1 MGIACDVTSFCFWAC
16 KRPWY
21 FVFPL
26 CQRKLSEHA
35 GAVHQLLCVTVDSM
49 SGLATAAAAAVTS
62 HGCRLPPVSF
72 SEFPGDCSLR
82 LLTISVLESVLAF
95 ETLLRHPETA
105 SGAFWSMLDKAVA
118 VLCHTLQA
126 DHRPRAAS
134 TDTETSAA
142 SALLQSTTL
151 SADLVKPG
159 HHGSRDACVR
169 AVKTQPP
176 PWLTPGV
183 SMGVTALWLLLGFS
197 THSPLQFRG
206 VLNRFPTLL
215 ATCLAIVKSASC
227 ADCFQATRGSGMHSP
242 AWRLLQRVVECDN
255 SFSRLDTRLVAA
267 AVLTSPLCVP
277 TEEVA
282 VLVARVACA
291 LAEFRIQAV
300 LDGVQYRALSA
311 LLASLLVLHGHGH
324 DSAPVRR
331 QTLAGIRLMLHPTPE
346 AFRTPEVVQALIAV
360 VCTAFQDSDAFTYAE
375 QAAEVFDAVVLVP
388 SAVRAGTTPVPD
400 GIAAAALSV
409 SNQVLV
415 AMEACLGVVAAGI
428 GAIGVCRHVIPFF
441 SRVLDKWAPLASS
454 GAGVVMPVTL
464 PGRVAAILSSSSVWQ
479 QRYNAVYVVRLLG
492 SRAPMRGL
500 QAVLPELLRACEAT
514 DVLPHDLQELA
525 LSAVAGLLCNRAWL
539 QSTSALIP
547 SIFDLSV
554 SAFLSFDHVA
564 RAAALLQGLPAP
576 SCHGNDNRCASAVVC
591 ITEVLS
597 RTDVLVHAALTS
609 VGSAALRAQLLGN
622 ARFMQALHLM
632 AHPAY
637 GCVPARY
644 SEFFPD
650 LLHRLVLA
658 HDDVET
664 HRRLAVTA
672 YLQAATEA
680 AAPNIKTDVTSDC
693 CCICLGALS
702 VDGSPATCYEH
713 RGCHQKYHAHCL
725 GQWLSAKD
733 SCPSCRGQVLCI
745 A

>member
-1 MGIACDVTSFCFWAC
+1 MLFH
-16 KRPWY
+16 
-21 FVFPL
+21 FPL

-35 GAVHQLLCVTVDSM
+35 GALHRLVCVTVDTT
-49 SGLATAAAAAVTS
+49 SGLATAAAAVAS
-62 HGCRLPPVSF
+62 HAGHFVSF

-82 LLTISVLESVLAF
+82 LLTIAVLESVLAF
-95 ETLLRHPETA
+95 ETLLSHPETA
-105 SGAFWSMLDKAVA
+105 SGAFWSMLDTAVA
-118 VLCHTLQA
+118 VLWRTLQA
-126 DHRPRAAS
+126 AHRPRAAS
-134 TDTETSAA
+134 TDTETSVA

-183 SMGVTALWLLLGFS
+183 SMGVTALWLLLGLS

-206 VLNRFPTLL
+206 VLSRFPTLL

-242 AWRLLQRVVECDN
+242 AWRLLQRVVECD
-255 SFSRLDTRLVAA
+255 SSVSRLDTRLVAA
-267 AVLTSPLCVP
+267 AVLTGPPCVP

-282 VLVARVACA
+282 VLAARVACT
-291 LAEFRIQAV
+291 LADFRIQAV
-300 LDGVQYRALSA
+300 LDGAQHRALGA

-324 DSAPVRR
+324 GHGHESAPVRR
-331 QTLAGIRLMLHPTPE
+331 QALAGIRLMLHPTPV
-346 AFRTPEVVQALIAV
+346 AFRTPEVAQALIAV

-375 QAAEVFDAVVLVP
+375 QAAEVLEAVVLAP
-388 SAVRAGTTPVPD
+388 SAVPD
-400 GIAAAALSV
+400 AIAAAALSV

-441 SRVLDKWAPLASS
+441 SRVLDKWAPLALASS
-454 GAGVVMPVTL
+454 GAGVVMPDAL

-500 QAVLPELLRACEAT
+500 QTVLPELLRACDAT
-514 DVLPHDLQELA
+514 GVLPPDLQELS
-525 LSAVAGLLCNRAWL
+525 LSAVAGLLCNREWL
-539 QSTSALIP
+539 PSTYALIP
-547 SIFDLSV
+547 SILDLSV

-564 RAAALLQGLPAP
+564 RAAALLRGLPAP
-576 SCHGNDNRCASAVVC
+576 SCHGNDGRCASAVVC

-597 RTDVLVHAALTS
+597 RTDVRMHASLT
-609 VGSAALRAQLLGN
+609 LRAQLLGN
-622 ARFMQALHLM
+622 ARFMQTLHLM

-637 GCVPARY
+637 GCVPARF

-650 LLHRLVLA
+650 LLYRLVPVQ
-658 HDDVET
+658 DDVET
-664 HRRLAVTA
+664 HRCLAVTA

-702 VDGSPATCYEH
+702 AHGSPAILYEH